1 MITLTISKT
10 TAPTMKIKFLSKREI
25 NSLVEKLIAIS
36 LIPDALKI
44 KQIKSFELN
53 DEIEIFLS
61 SNFIL
66 VRNQDEL
73 FPFLQD
79 SDTISS
85 LPKIVVDK
93 GAIPFVCKG
102 ANIMRPGIKEI
113 PDDFSKGDLVVISE
127 ETHDQNLAI
136 GKTLNS
142 SEELLVLDK
151 GMVIQ
156 NLHFVGDY
164 VWNSCKELNRSLND

>member
-1 MITLTISKT
+1 
-10 TAPTMKIKFLSKREI
+10 MKIKFLSKREI

-164 VWNSCKELNRSLND
+164 VWNSCKELNFSLND

>member
-1 MITLTISKT
+1 MD
-10 TAPTMKIKFLSKREI
+10 PTMKIKFLSKREI
-25 NSLVEKLIAIS
+25 NSLVERLIAIS
-36 LIPDALKI
+36 LISDTSKI

-53 DEIEIFLS
+53 DEIEIFSS

-102 ANIMRPGIKEI
+102 ANIMRPGIKEL
-113 PDDFSKGDLVVISE
+113 PDNFSKGDLVVISE
-127 ETHDQNLAI
+127 EVHDQNLAI

-164 VWNSCKELNRSLND
+164 VWNSCKELDLSLND